1 MASENN
7 WKEIS
12 NRNRTNRFQ
21 NVTTIEGV
29 IRDFNITDRLG
40 EKNTLVII
48 PGTLGRPSDGD
59 SGSIS
64 GFKCTGIALFQNYST
79 NNTLAE
85 TTDGFL
91 RISGGGLNHINT
103 FSING
108 NNGISITGPIYQQ
121 YDICYNKFKSYYDT
135 SINFTSGN
143 IFRAF
148 KQEFLSNTGETTVTI
163 SGDLY
168 VQDFSPGTVPS
179 KIGRAHV

>member
-21 NVTTIEGV
+21 NVTNIEGV
-29 IRDFNITDRLG
+29 IRDLTITDRLG
-40 EKNTLVII
+40 EENTLIII
-48 PGTLGRPSDGD
+48 PATLGRPSDGD

-79 NNTLAE
+79 NNTVAE

-91 RISGGGLNHINT
+91 RISGGGLNHIDN

-121 YDICYNKFKSYYDT
+121 YDICYNKFKSY
-135 SINFTSGN
+135 
-143 IFRAF
+143 
-148 KQEFLSNTGETTVTI
+148 FL
-163 SGDLY
+163 
-168 VQDFSPGTVPS
+168 
-179 KIGRAHV
+179 